1 MTPGVVIGGVVIIG
15 GGGHAKVVI
24 ESLRASGETV
34 AAIVDADPT
43 PREVLG
49 VPVVG
54 DDLVLPSLREQ
65 GISKLFVAIGE
76 NRLREKLGR
85 KGRELGFT
93 LVNAIHPSAVVSP
106 TARLGAGIAVMAGV
120 AINADTHID
129 DLAIINT
136 GAVVDHDCRLGAACH
151 LGPASA
157 LAGGVTIGERAFLG
171 VGARAIPGVTIGA
184 DTIVGAGGVVVR
196 DLPDGVLAVGVPAQ
210 IRQTKIKG
218 DRP

>member
-1 MTPGVVIGGVVIIG
+1 MSSGVVIIG

-24 ESLRASGETV
+24 ESLRAAGETV

-43 PREVLG
+43 PRAVLG

-54 DDLVLPSLREQ
+54 DDLALADLRGQ
-65 GISKLFVAIGE
+65 GLLKLFVAIGD

-85 KGRELGFT
+85 KAREQGFV
-93 LVNAIHPSAVVSP
+93 LVNAIHPSAVISP
-106 TARLGAGIAVMAGV
+106 SVRIGEGVAVMAGV
-120 AINADTHID
+120 AINADSRVA
-129 DLAIINT
+129 DLAIVNT
-136 GAVVDHDCRLGAACH
+136 GAIVDHDCVLGAACH

-157 LAGGVTIGERAFLG
+157 LAGGVTLGERAFLG

-196 DLPDGVLAVGVPAQ
+196 NLPDAVLAIGVPA
-210 IRQTKIKG
+210 KIKG

>member
-1 MTPGVVIGGVVIIG
+1 MRPTLDIGGVVIIG

-24 ESLRASGETV
+24 ESLRATGETI

-43 PREVLG
+43 PRAVLG

-54 DDLVLPSLREQ
+54 DDLALAELKEQ
-65 GISKLFVAIGE
+65 GLSKLFVAIGD

-85 KGRELGFT
+85 KAREQGFS

-106 TARLGAGIAVMAGV
+106 SAILGEGVAVMAGV
-120 AINADTHID
+120 AINADSRIG
-129 DLAIINT
+129 DLAIVNT
-136 GAVVDHDCRLGAACH
+136 GAIVDHDCVLGAACH
-151 LGPASA
+151 IGPATA
-157 LAGGVTIGERAFLG
+157 LAGGVTLGERAFLG
-171 VGARAIPGVTIGA
+171 VGARAIPSVTIGA

-196 DLPDGVLAVGVPAQ
+196 DLPDAVLAVGVPA
-210 IRQTKIKG
+210 KIKG

>member
-1 MTPGVVIGGVVIIG
+1 MSAGVVIIG

-24 ESLRASGETV
+24 ESLRASGHAV

-54 DDLVLPSLREQ
+54 DDLKLPALKEQ
-65 GISKLFVAIGE
+65 GLSQLFVAIGD

-85 KGRELGFT
+85 KAQSLGFV
-93 LVNAIHPSAVVSP
+93 LVNAIHPSAVISP
-106 TARLGAGIAVMAGV
+106 SAKLGQGVAVMAGV
-120 AINADTHID
+120 AINADTD
-129 DLAIINT
+129 VGDLAIINT
-136 GAVVDHDCRLGAACH
+136 GAVVDHDGRLGVACH
-151 LGPASA
+151 LGPACA
-157 LAGGVTIGERAFLG
+157 LAGGVNIGDRAFLG

-184 DTIVGAGGVVVR
+184 DTTVGAGGVVVR
-196 DLPDGVLAVGVPAQ
+196 DLPEAVLAIGVPA
-210 IRQTKIKG
+210 KIKG

>member
-1 MTPGVVIGGVVIIG
+1 MISGVVIIG

-24 ESLRASGETV
+24 ESLRARGETV

-54 DDLVLPSLREQ
+54 DDLALPGLRGQ
-65 GISKLFVAIGE
+65 GLSRLFVAIGD

-85 KGRELGFT
+85 RAREQGFT
-93 LVNAIHPSAVVSP
+93 LANAIHPSAILSP
-106 TARLGAGIAVMAGV
+106 TVRLGEGVAVMAGV
-120 AINADTHID
+120 AVNADASVG
-129 DLAIINT
+129 DLAIVNT
-136 GAVVDHDCRLGAACH
+136 GAVVDHDCVLGAACH

-157 LAGGVTIGERAFLG
+157 LAGGVTVGERAFLG

-196 DLPDGVLAVGVPAQ
+196 DLPDGVLAIGVPA
-210 IRQTKIKG
+210 KIKG

>member
-1 MTPGVVIGGVVIIG
+1 MSAGVVLIG

-24 ESLRASGETV
+24 ESLRASGKTV
-34 AAIVDADPT
+34 AVIVDADPT

-54 DDLVLPSLREQ
+54 DDLALPGLKAQ
-65 GISKLFVAIGE
+65 GFSELFVALGS
-76 NRLREKLGR
+76 NRLRQKLGV
-85 KGRELGFT
+85 KARELGFT
-93 LVNAIHPSAVVSP
+93 LVNAIHPSAVISP
-106 TARLGAGIAVMAGV
+106 SARIGEGVAVMAGV
-120 AINADTHID
+120 AINADSRVD
-129 DLAIINT
+129 DLAIVNT
-136 GAVVDHDCRLGAACH
+136 GAIVDHDCHLGAACH

-184 DTIVGAGGVVVR
+184 DAIVGAGGVVVR
-196 DLPDGVLAVGVPAQ
+196 DLPNAVLAVGVPA
-210 IRQTKIKG
+210 KIKG

>member
-1 MTPGVVIGGVVIIG
+1 MSAGVVIIG

-24 ESLRASGETV
+24 ESLRASGKSV
-34 AAIVDADPT
+34 AVIVDADPT

-54 DDLVLPSLREQ
+54 DDLKLPELKGQ
-65 GISKLFVAIGE
+65 GFSELFVAIGD

-85 KGRELGFT
+85 KAQGLGFS
-93 LVNAIHPSAVVSP
+93 LVNAIHPSAIVSP
-106 TARLGAGIAVMAGV
+106 TARIGEGVAIMAGV
-120 AINADTHID
+120 AINADSRIG

-136 GAVVDHDCRLGAACH
+136 GAVVDHDCRLGVACH

-157 LAGGVTIGERAFLG
+157 LAGTVSVGERAFLG
-171 VGARAIPGVTIGA
+171 VGARAIPGVSIGA

-196 DLPDGVLAVGVPAQ
+196 DLPDNVLAVGVPA
-210 IRQTKIKG
+210 RIKG
-218 DRP
+218 DRT

>member
-1 MTPGVVIGGVVIIG
+1 MGATLDIGGVVIVG

-24 ESLRASGETV
+24 ESLRASGRAV
-34 AAIVDADPT
+34 AAIIDADPT

-54 DDLVLPSLREQ
+54 DDLALPTLRGQ
-65 GISKLFVAIGE
+65 GLSALFVAIGD
-76 NRLREKLGR
+76 NRLRQKLGR
-85 KGRELGFT
+85 KAREHGFS

-106 TARLGAGIAVMAGV
+106 SARLGEGIAVMAGV
-120 AINADTHID
+120 VINAESWID
-129 DLAIINT
+129 DLAILNT

-157 LAGGVTIGERAFLG
+157 LAGGVSVGERAFLG
-171 VGARAIPGVTIGA
+171 VGARAIPGVSIGA

-196 DLPDGVLAVGVPAQ
+196 DLPDAVLAIGVPA
-210 IRQTKIKG
+210 KIKG
-218 DRP
+218 DRS

>member
-1 MTPGVVIGGVVIIG
+1 MSTGVVIIG

-24 ESLRASGETV
+24 ESLRASGHTV

-54 DDLVLPSLREQ
+54 DDLKLPALKEQ
-65 GISKLFVAIGE
+65 GLSQLFVAIGD

-85 KGRELGFT
+85 KAQGLGFV
-93 LVNAIHPSAVVSP
+93 LVNAIHPSAVISP
-106 TARLGAGIAVMAGV
+106 SAKLGQGVAVMAGV
-120 AINADTHID
+120 AINADTD
-129 DLAIINT
+129 VGDLAIINT
-136 GAVVDHDCRLGAACH
+136 GAVVDHDGRLGVACH

-157 LAGGVTIGERAFLG
+157 LAGGVTVGDRAFLG
-171 VGARAIPGVTIGA
+171 VGARVIPGVTIGA
-184 DTIVGAGGVVVR
+184 DTTVGAGGVVVR
-196 DLPDGVLAVGVPAQ
+196 DLPDGVLAVGVPARIQ
-210 IRQTKIKG
+210 REKIKG

>member
-1 MTPGVVIGGVVIIG
+1 MAAGVVIIG

-24 ESLRASGETV
+24 ESLRAAGQDI

-54 DDLVLPSLREQ
+54 DDLALQGLRDK
-65 GISKLFVAIGE
+65 GLDKLFVAVGD
-76 NRLREKLGR
+76 NRLRQTLGR
-85 KGRELGFT
+85 KARELGFS
-93 LVNAIHPSAVVSP
+93 LVNAIHPSAVISP
-106 TARLGAGIAVMAGV
+106 SARLGDGVAVMAGAV
-120 AINADTHID
+120 VNAESWIG

-157 LAGGVTIGERAFLG
+157 LAGGVSIGDRAFLG
-171 VGARAIPGVTIGA
+171 VGVRVIPGVAIGA

-196 DLPDGVLAVGVPAQ
+196 NLPDAKLAIGVPA
-210 IRQTKIKG
+210 KIKG
-218 DRP
+218 DRS

>member
-54 DDLVLPSLREQ
+54 DDLALPGLREQ
-65 GISKLFVAIGE
+65 GFSKLFVAIGE

-85 KGRELGFT
+85 KGRDLGFA
-93 LVNAIHPSAVVSP
+93 LVNAIHPSAIVSP
-106 TARLGAGIAVMAGV
+106 TARLGVGIAVMAGV
-120 AINADTHID
+120 AINADTRID

-184 DTIVGAGGVVVR
+184 DTLVGAGGVVGR
-196 DLPDGVLAVGVPAQ
+196 DLPDGILAIGVPA
-210 IRQTKIKG
+210 TIKG